1 MMDADGANI
10 RHNEV
15 LGEVAVLCKGCQVAI
30 LNQIGDIRDEG
41 TRAPRV
47 PPTALRRLRP
57 APPRPSCAATCAVT
71 HRPRPLSWCG
81 SKRVNLRR

>member
-30 LNQIGDIRDEG
+30 LNQIGDIHDEG
-41 TRAPRV
+41 T
-47 PPTALRRLRP
+47 PP
-57 APPRPSCAATCAVT
+57 PPPPPHLVLSGHAASLT
-71 HRPRPLSWCG
+71 PY
-81 SKRVNLRR
+81 